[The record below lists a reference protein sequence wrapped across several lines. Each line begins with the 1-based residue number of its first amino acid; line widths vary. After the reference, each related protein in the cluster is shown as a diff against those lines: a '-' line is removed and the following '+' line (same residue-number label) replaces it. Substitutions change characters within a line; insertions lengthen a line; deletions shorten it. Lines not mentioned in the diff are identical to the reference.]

1 MWCNRSLYALA
12 IAVCLLVV
20 PEVALAQTNRG
31 TIAGSVADPNG
42 AAIPDATVKLEQKTT
57 GLTQTVTTS
66 TSGDFNFPDLA
77 AGQYTVT
84 VSHAG
89 FQTQQFADVEVDVA
103 KTTSL
108 AVTMKVAQQTQ
119 VVEVTGTAP
128 LLETSESAQ
137 NAVVATRAVQEIPL
151 NARDYRQL
159 LSLTPGFN
167 SAFSQNGNR
176 SNQNN
181 WQLDGVDNNDF
192 WHNSEA
198 INQGSISGVAGVLLP
213 IDAIAEFNQQSV
225 GGADYGRNPGS
236 MVNVVIK
243 SGTNDIHGSAYYF
256 HRNDAVAAAQPF
268 NTPGT
273 PSELRNHNFGASLGG
288 PIFKDKAFLFLSYEG
303 QRFIAGQSNAAT
315 APSDAWV
322 AKAETVMTQYGV
334 VPSPVMANL
343 LASLW
348 PNTIRSAPAT
358 PANFVSGDNNVY
370 LSNNFVGRIDYNISD
385 RNRFFIRS
393 IIGTGDATAFA
404 GSVYKEYFQ
413 AVPSRQQNWA
423 AVWTSSFTPRMVNQV
438 LFGVNYFLQ
447 EFDDL
452 AHGQDPPALGFNT
465 GVTSFNF
472 GAPNMEIAG
481 FGGGGV
487 GETPN
492 LGRTDTT
499 WHVTDD
505 LSYALGSHQLKFGG
519 EFRRAK
525 LFVHYL
531 REARGAFSWDGT
543 AQPNSGWYQ
552 ARLLACTPTPANP
565 NPTVSCTPPPEEAL
579 ADFLAGFI
587 GPGAGGIAT
596 GDPRR
601 NWYVNSYSGYAQDNW
616 QYTPKLNFTLGL
628 RYDYNAPFYD
638 PTHTIST
645 FLPTFT
651 ASGLAFPGQ
660 SSSPISSLYPKDKN
674 NFAPRV
680 GFAYS
685 PVRGGKTVIRGAW
698 GVYYDIPNGNLFID
712 NRAAGDASRGTSRNP
727 ACPNCTPVFTIS
739 NDSLITV
746 QQGVFLFGSTTFPP
760 PPPYGVY
767 GIDQGLRSPY
777 VQNFSLNVQQQ
788 LTPHTLLQIGYVG
801 SQGRK
806 LLVNRNQNQPPPSP
820 TAYANFQAARPY
832 DSAFPQFSGITEL
845 MSGSNSHY
853 NSMQVTLRNT
863 SWRGLQGQIS
873 YTLGHAMDYMSSVR
887 NNHPTD
893 SNNLK
898 LEWGNADFD
907 TRHDVSGYFI
917 YDAPQLGHSLPRLTK
932 GWEFSS
938 FFQYNSGYPF
948 TVGSGLGGRTSG
960 SHTGSGKDRANET
973 GNPFSAITQPT
984 QQFPGTLSSG
994 VAWFN
999 PGAFTDNEAGT
1010 FGTTRRNQFY
1020 GPKFKSVDFSV
1031 IKNTP
1036 ITERLSAQFR
1046 IEIFNIFNIL
1056 NLAGPSGCIDVSA
1069 GCGLITSTY
1078 GTAIGAPGIGPGE
1091 PTNVQFA
1098 LKLIW

>member
-1 MWCNRSLYALA
+1 MWGDRSFYALA
-12 IAVCLLVV
+12 VAVCLLVV

-31 TIAGSVADPNG
+31 TIAGSVADSNG
-42 AAIPDATVKLEQKTT
+42 AAVPDATVKLEQKTT

-77 AGQYTVT
+77 AGQYTIT
-84 VSHAG
+84 VSHTG
-89 FQTQQFADVEVDVA
+89 FQTQQFPDLEVDVA

-108 AVTMKVAQQTQ
+108 VVTLKVAQQTQ

-128 LLETSESAQ
+128 LLETNESAQ

-243 SGTNDIHGSAYYF
+243 SGTNEIHGSAYYF

-288 PIFKDKAFLFLSYEG
+288 PILKDKAFLFLSYEG
-303 QRFIAGQSNAAT
+303 QRLIAGQSSAAT
-315 APSDAWV
+315 VPSDAWV
-322 AKAETVMTQYGV
+322 AQAETVLAKYN
-334 VPSPVMANL
+334 VPVNPVMTNVLANL
-343 LASLW
+343 W
-348 PNTIRSAPAT
+348 PSSIKSAPGT
-358 PANFVSGDNNVY
+358 SLNFVSGDNNAY
-370 LSNNFVGRIDYNISD
+370 RSNNFVGRIDYNISEK
-385 RNRFFIRS
+385 NRFFIRS

-423 AVWTSSFTPRMVNQV
+423 AVWTSTFTPRIVNQV

-452 AHGQDPPALGFNT
+452 NHGASPPALGFNT

-472 GAPNMEIAG
+472 GTPNMELSG

-505 LSYALGSHQLKFGG
+505 LSYAMGSHQLKFGG
-519 EFRRAK
+519 EFRHAK

-531 REARGAFSWDGT
+531 REARGGFSWDGT
-543 AQPNSGWYQ
+543 AGPWAGDP
-552 ARLLACTPTPANP
+552 AFGTPQK
-565 NPTVSCTPPPEEAL
+565 AL

-587 GPGAGGIAT
+587 APGNGAIAT

-601 NWYVNSYSGYAQDNW
+601 NWFVNSISGYGQDNW

-628 RYDYNAPFYD
+628 RYDYNGPFYD

-651 ASGLAFPGQ
+651 PTGLAFPGQ
-660 SSSPISSLYPKDKN
+660 NGSPISSLYPKDRN
-674 NFAPRV
+674 NFAPRL

-685 PVRGGKTVIRGAW
+685 PVRGGRTVIRGAW

-760 PPPYGVY
+760 PPPYGIY

-777 VQNFSLNVQQQ
+777 VQNFSLNLQQQ
-788 LTPHTLLQIGYVG
+788 LTPRTLLQIGYVG

-873 YTLGHAMDYMSSVR
+873 YTLGHAMDYMSNVR

-898 LEWGNADFD
+898 LDWGNADFD
-907 TRHDVSGYFI
+907 TRHDVSGYLI

-999 PGAFTDNEAGT
+999 PGAFTDNEAAT

-1046 IEIFNIFNIL
+1046 VEIFNIFNIL
-1056 NLAGPSGCIDVSA
+1056 NLAGPNACIATPAFGPGGS